1 MMARPRKKKNRRL
14 PPYVYKAKGRFFLK
28 QYLGI
33 RKGKAKFGKEIWL
46 APDDASINAVWAAYS
61 ACKEQSESGTLGWIA
76 ERYFAS
82 HYFARL
88 ADHSKELNQL
98 YWTRIGSTK
107 TKTGTFASAP
117 LGAIT
122 PGVIRNYLD
131 RRAETPY
138 QANNERG
145 FLSVLFAFAVERDWM
160 DDNPAAKVKR
170 FPTEARTRYIEDWEY
185 DLIKSVSLPYVQ
197 DCMELAYLCR
207 ARTSEI
213 LALRLEDIRDEGLK
227 LVRIK
232 GSKTQIIGWTD
243 RLRAVVDRARKRDST
258 IASFWLIHDR
268 HGQPIKRNALQST
281 WGRKMRKALAR
292 GQLKERFSFHDLKA
306 KGVSDFEGDKFKA
319 SGHKSPR
326 MLAVYDRNIEIV
338 EGTK

>member
-14 PPYVYKAKGRFFLK
+14 PPYVYKGKGRFFFRE
-28 QYLGI
+28 YLGV
-33 RKGKAKFGKEIWL
+33 RNGKPQFGKDIWL
-46 APDDASINAVWAAYS
+46 APENASIETVWAAY
-61 ACKEQSESGTLGWIA
+61 ATFKEKSPAGTFGWIA

-82 HYFARL
+82 HYFERL
-88 ADHSKELNQL
+88 SDHSKELNRL
-98 YWTRIGSTK
+98 YWDRIGKTK
-107 TKTGTFASAP
+107 TKTGTFAAAP

-131 RRAETPY
+131 RRADTPY

-160 DDNPAAKVKR
+160 DQNPAEKVKR
-170 FPTEARTRYIEDWEY
+170 FPTKPRDRYIENWEY
-185 DLIKSVSLPYVQ
+185 DAIKSMSLPYVQ

-207 ARTSEI
+207 ARMSEI
-213 LALRLEDIRDEGLK
+213 LAFRIEDIKEDGLK
-227 LVRIK
+227 LVRMK

-243 RLRAVVDRARKRDST
+243 RLRAVVDRARQRESI

-268 HGQPIKRNALQST
+268 KGQPIKRNALQST
-281 WGRKMRKALAR
+281 WGRKMRKALKK
-292 GQLKERFSFHDLKA
+292 GVLKDRFSFHDLKA
-306 KGVSDFEGDKFKA
+306 KGVSDFEGDKFRA

-338 EGTK
+338 VGTK